1 MPEAATLALGISL
14 AGEGLGPALDRIEA
28 FLVARGAAEGVRY
41 RTRLV
46 LDELVANLVAHGRFA
61 GPPPPVRVVVT
72 AGEAGVLLLLDD
84 AAEPFDPRLAP
95 DPPGPPSLAGDR
107 LGGLGLPLVRR
118 MAEIRGYR
126 RLPQGWNRTELV
138 IFGR

>member
-1 MPEAATLALGISL
+1 MPEAPTLSL
-14 AGEGLGPALDRIEA
+14 AIPLAREGLAPALDRIEA

-41 RTRLV
+41 KVRLV
-46 LDELVANLVAHGRFA
+46 LDELLANLMAHGRFA
-61 GPPPPVRVVVT
+61 GPPPPIRVEVAARQAT
-72 AGEAGVLLLLDD
+72 VLLLLED

-95 DPPGPPSLAGDR
+95 DPPGPPSLADDR

-126 RLPQGWNRTELV
+126 RLPEGWNRTELA
-138 IFGR
+138 ISAG